1 MTDYSKVGK
10 RIRYYRKKNGYT
22 LEQLAF
28 EIQSSASYIS
38 NIERAVKKPSLH
50 KLQQIADTLGVP
62 ITKLITPSSLP
73 PAETDSY
80 PSDLLPRMSESDRT
94 RLINNL
100 YEIINI
106 LEQRS

>member
-38 NIERAVKKPSLH
+38 
-50 KLQQIADTLGVP
+50 TLMRE
-62 ITKLITPSSLP
+62 S
-73 PAETDSY
+73 PARHFNTVTTFY
-80 PSDLLPRMSESDRT
+80 V
-94 RLINNL
+94 
-100 YEIINI
+100 
-106 LEQRS
+106 

>member
-1 MTDYSKVGK
+1 MIDYSKVGK
-10 RIRYYRKKNGYT
+10 CIRYYRKKNGYT

-28 EIQSSASYIS
+28 EIQSSAAYLS

-50 KLQQIADTLGVP
+50 KLQQIADTLGIS

-73 PAETDSY
+73 PTETDLH
-80 PSDLLPRMSESDRT
+80 PPDPLLRMSEPDRS

>member
-10 RIRYYRKKNGYT
+10 RIRYYRKKSGYT

-38 NIERAVKKPSLH
+38 NIERAIKKPSLH
-50 KLQQIADTLGVP
+50 KLQQIADCLNIP
-62 ITKLITPSSLP
+62 LNNLIVSPPLPSP
-73 PAETDSY
+73 PAAST
-80 PSDLLPRMSESDRT
+80 SDAFSSIADSDRA
-94 RLINNL
+94 RLISNL

-106 LEQRS
+106 LEQSN